1 MRNTAAMIFLFFVM
15 PFVFLAGCTV
25 NGSSSQEDVEN
36 DIESIVFRNLDSG
49 TSFVGD
55 IACFDCHENQYRGF
69 KEHGMANSM
78 YLLTRDTAVE
88 DFGSEV
94 VVDSTTGLRYETVA
108 ADSGFFMVETIL
120 DEEGKEFMNSSDP
133 WSMSSAPVLLL
144 GPMSWKKTVGF
155 MSCQLHGIRKR
166 ADGILARGIE

>member
-108 ADSGFFMVETIL
+108 ADSGFFMVEYIL
-120 DEEGKEFMNSSDP
+120 DEEGKRVHELKRPMEYVVGSGT
-133 WSMSSAPVLLL
+133 SARTYVMEEDGWFYELPVTWYTQK
-144 GPMSWKKTVGF
+144 GRWDFSPGY
-155 MSCQLHGIRKR
+155 
-166 ADGILARGIE
+166 

>member
-55 IACFDCHENQYRGF
+55 TACFDCHENQYRGF

-108 ADSGFFMVETIL
+108 ADSGFF
-120 DEEGKEFMNSSDP
+120 
-133 WSMSSAPVLLL
+133 
-144 GPMSWKKTVGF
+144 
-155 MSCQLHGIRKR
+155 HGRVHT
-166 ADGILARGIE
+166 